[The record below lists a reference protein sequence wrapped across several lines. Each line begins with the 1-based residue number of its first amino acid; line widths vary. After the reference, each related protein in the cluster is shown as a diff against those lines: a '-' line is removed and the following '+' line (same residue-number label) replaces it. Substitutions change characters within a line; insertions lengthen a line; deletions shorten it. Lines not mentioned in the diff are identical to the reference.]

1 MKRQSKSGEKKFDVS
16 DIIRKK
22 IHPLLLKAMPGRR
35 DFPIR
40 ELNGMPEVQGNKL
53 FAINHSC
60 VLDAPV
66 SSEVIKEHCYLL
78 VGKQSLEIL
87 DRIFF
92 YLNGVV
98 YVDRKSKKNK
108 KKSVQRMLKI
118 LGEGKSLLIYPEGT
132 WNLTPSKPML
142 PLNWGIID
150 LAKQTGVPIIPLIM
164 EYHPDCCYAKY
175 GDPIFISEEVSKREG
190 IERLE
195 EAMATLKWDIWEMF
209 PVQKRSEEMK
219 EEFEQ
224 MMRQRVA
231 AYPKFNFEYEMSVVR
246 GRENSPEYVLG
257 K

>member
-1 MKRQSKSGEKKFDVS
+1 MKKRFELS
-16 DIIRKK
+16 DNIRRL
-22 IHPLLLKAMPGRR
+22 IHPLLLNAAKGRI
-35 DFPIR
+35 DCSIQI
-40 ELNGMPEVQGNKL
+40 LNSMPEVEENKI

-66 SSEVIKEHCYLL
+66 SSNVIKDHFYFL
-78 VGKQSLEIL
+78 VGKQSLEFI
-87 DRIFF
+87 DRMFF
-92 YLNGVV
+92 FLNGVV

-108 KKSVQRMLKI
+108 KKSLQKMLKI
-118 LGEGKSLLIYPEGT
+118 LEDGKSLLMCPEGT

-150 LAKQTGVPIIPLIM
+150 LAKQTGVPIIPLVM
-164 EYHPDCCYAKY
+164 EYHPDCCYVKY
-175 GDPIFISEEVSKREG
+175 GEPIYIGEEVSKKEG
-190 IERLE
+190 IEHLE

-209 PVQKRSEEMK
+209 PVQERSEGMK

-224 MMRQRVA
+224 MVKQRVA

-246 GRENSPEYVLG
+246 GRENTPEYVLG